1 MSNQLYTYNRYSGA
15 LKKLL
20 LVLGLWPVVNPSVFY
35 RLVSF
40 IHIAADLWLVI
51 SVLNFSRLHVSNFQA
66 LIGSL
71 GVGLNFSIGAYKLIC
86 LRVHRDRLLDLQT
99 NLQAGF
105 SRDLEDPQLRPILLS
120 PMITYYRP
128 SLVFA
133 IIAYTLCTL
142 YVTAP
147 IRAIMIQLIHGASDI
162 KYTLPLPTVYPW
174 SIGRMNKWY
183 FSVVYAYEFYIFSCV
198 TSIAASV
205 DGLFGFYI
213 FQIAGQFRTISYRLR
228 NLKSNENYRE
238 VISECVSRH
247 QTLMRCQAHLE
258 QIWGPI
264 VLCIT
269 VLNAMIMCAF
279 IWQISHMDPRK
290 AVNFIVFIVTKA
302 IQSLFYGWFGST
314 LTTEN
319 DNLREAIY
327 ATDWPGSGH
336 KSLMTSVL
344 TMISCTKSVVLK
356 ACSVGTISVDTFVA
370 VCNTAVSYFFML
382 RTVEEHK
389 SLES

>member
-1 MSNQLYTYNRYSGA
+1 MSSQLKLYSRYSGA
-15 LKKLL
+15 IKKLL
-20 LVLGLWPVVNPSVFY
+20 LVTGLWPMVNPSVLY
-35 RLVSF
+35 RLVPF
-40 IHIAADLWLVI
+40 VHIAAELWLVFSI
-51 SVLNFSRLHVSNFQA
+51 LNFARLHVSNFEP
-66 LIGSL
+66 LINGL
-71 GVGLNFSIGAYKLIC
+71 GIGLGFLISAQKMIC
-86 LRVHRDRLLDLQT
+86 LKVHRDRLLDLQT

-120 PMITYYRP
+120 PMLTYYRP

-142 YVTAP
+142 YVTMP
-147 IRAIMIQLIHGASDI
+147 IIVIIIQLIHGASVI
-162 KYTLPLPTVYPW
+162 KCILPFPTAYLW
-174 SIGRMNKWY
+174 SIGRTNKLFY
-183 FSVVYAYEFYIFSCV
+183 SIVYGYETYVCV
-198 TSIAASV
+198 CIACVASSV

-213 FQIAGQFRTISYRLR
+213 FQISGQLRTLSHRLR
-228 NLKSNENYRE
+228 NLKANENYRK

-247 QTLMRCQAHLE
+247 QILMRCQAHLE

-269 VLNAMIMCAF
+269 VLNAMVMCAF
-279 IWQISHMDPRK
+279 IWQVSHMNPRK
-290 AVNFIVFIVTKA
+290 AVTFIVFIILKA

-319 DNLREAIY
+319 DKFREAIY

-344 TMISCTKSVVLK
+344 TMISCTRPVVLK

-370 VCNTAVSYFFML
+370 VCNTAVSYYFML
-382 RTVEEHK
+382 RTLEDHK
-389 SLES
+389 SLE